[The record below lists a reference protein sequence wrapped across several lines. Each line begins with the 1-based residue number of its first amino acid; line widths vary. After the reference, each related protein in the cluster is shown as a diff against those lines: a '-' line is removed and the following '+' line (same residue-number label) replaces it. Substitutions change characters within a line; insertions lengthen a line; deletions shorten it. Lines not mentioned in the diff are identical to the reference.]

1 MVPVNEALL
10 SGPAAVPR
18 WYAHGLN
25 RAAVYHVAA
34 LVAGALPRAL
44 RLHAARAVASVAA
57 GRFPDERT
65 VVRST
70 LARIVQGATP
80 AELDALVAEV
90 FRNFAICFT
99 DLITSNRATRTEGL
113 LASTEG
119 LEHLATAERLG
130 RGLVV
135 VTAHLGNWELGG
147 RLLVPRLDR
156 LTHIVLAGEQDAGL
170 ERYFRREGERLRF
183 VTRRHATST
192 LGLLAALRRN
202 EAVAMQGDRPT
213 GERGDVLAEFFGAPA
228 AFPIGPFVL
237 ARAAGAP
244 VVPAYCAMD
253 ADHRYRIT
261 VEPPVWVKPG
271 EEATALAAM
280 VATLER
286 AIRAH
291 PTQWFNFFD
300 VWSPRVAA

>member
-1 MVPVNEALL
+1 MSLDTVVRP
-10 SGPAAVPR
+10 S
-18 WYAHGLN
+18 WYSHGLN
-25 RAAVYHVAA
+25 RLAYYR
-34 LVAGALPRAL
+34 VAGVVAGRLPRRLRLGVARLVGRAAGRRLAEERARVRGNLARILPGVGPRAL
-44 RLHAARAVASVAA
+44 EHAVGETFANFAACFSDFLTVNRGLPARLCEYVSQRVGEEHLDLACQA
-57 GRFPDERT
+57 GRG
-65 VVRST
+65 V
-70 LARIVQGATP
+70 I
-80 AELDALVAEV
+80 
-90 FRNFAICFT
+90 
-99 DLITSNRATRTEGL
+99 L
-113 LASTEG
+113 L
-119 LEHLATAERLG
+119 
-130 RGLVV
+130 
-135 VTAHLGNWELGG
+135 TAHLGNWELGG

-261 VEPPVWVKPG
+261 VDPPVWVKPG

-300 VWSPRVAA
+300 VWSPPRVAA